1 MSYRVYDKKKKKFVK
16 DNMLLTPDGEL
27 LQATKTLFGNRLS
40 FVSQERYV
48 YQKAIDL
55 SDKDGTPIYIG
66 DYLEAQVAEDKI
78 VQGLVTY
85 ADELSSYIIICFD
98 TDEFFTLGTQVCSYI
113 KVVGNV
119 FDEDRKRK

>member
-1 MSYRVYDKKKKKFVK
+1 MSYRVYDKKKKKFIK

-27 LQATKTLFGNRLS
+27 LQSTKTLFGNRLS

-48 YQKAIDL
+48 YQKSIELD
-55 SDKDGTPIYIG
+55 DKDGTPIYIG

-78 VQGLVTY
+78 IQGLVTY
-85 ADELSSYIIICFD
+85 ANELSSYIIICFD
-98 TDEFFTLGTQVCSYI
+98 TDEFFTLGTQVCQHI

>member
-1 MSYRVYDKKKKKFVK
+1 MPFRVYDKKKKKFVK

-27 LQATKTLFGNRLS
+27 LQATKTMFGNRLS

-48 YQKAIDL
+48 YQKAIEL
-55 SDKDGTPIYIG
+55 EDKDGKQIFVG
-66 DYLEAQVAEDKI
+66 DYLEAQIADDKI
-78 VQGLVTY
+78 VQGLVSY
-85 ADELSSYIIICFD
+85 APELSSYIILCFE
-98 TDEFFTLGTQVCSYI
+98 TDEFFAIGTQVADRI

>member
-1 MSYRVYDKKKKKFVK
+1 MSYRVYDKKKKKFIK

-27 LQATKTLFGNRLS
+27 LQATKTMFGNRLS

-48 YQKAIDL
+48 YQKAIEL
-55 SDKDGTPIYIG
+55 EDKDGKQIFVG
-66 DYLEAQVAEDKI
+66 DYLEAQIADDKI
-78 VQGLVTY
+78 VQGLVSY
-85 ADELSSYIIICFD
+85 APELSSYIILCFE
-98 TDEFFTLGTQVCSYI
+98 TDEFFAIGTQVADRI